1 MSQDPATR
9 HEHHGPES
17 YAGRLLVA
25 MPQVE
30 ADVFARSVV
39 LLLQHTADGAQGVV
53 LNKPVPAGVDS
64 VLPGWEAVT
73 SVPST
78 LFQGGPVQT
87 DTAIGVVTVPGDPN
101 ADPMGVK
108 RLFGAVGVVDLDAPP
123 ALVAAEIAGLRV
135 FVGYAGWSPGQLE
148 AEIRRGDWAVVP
160 AEPADPFGAEPGE
173 LWSKVLRRQPA
184 PLGYLAWLPDDV
196 EVN

>member
-1 MSQDPATR
+1 MSDDPATSPAPQGR
-9 HEHHGPES
+9 EF
-17 YAGRLLVA
+17 YAGQLLVA

-30 ADVFARSVV
+30 ADMFTRSVV
-39 LLLQHTADGAQGVV
+39 LLLQHSADGAQGVV
-53 LNKPVPAGVDS
+53 LNKPVKAGVDS
-64 VLPGWEAVT
+64 VLPGWEQVT
-73 SVPST
+73 SAPGT
-78 LFQGGPVQT
+78 LFQGGPVQM
-87 DTAIGVVTVPGDPN
+87 DTAIGVVTVPGEPS
-101 ADPMGVK
+101 ADPMGIK

-160 AEPADPFGAEPGE
+160 AEPRDPFGDEPHE
-173 LWSKVLRRQPA
+173 LWSRVLRRQPA

-196 EVN
+196 EAN